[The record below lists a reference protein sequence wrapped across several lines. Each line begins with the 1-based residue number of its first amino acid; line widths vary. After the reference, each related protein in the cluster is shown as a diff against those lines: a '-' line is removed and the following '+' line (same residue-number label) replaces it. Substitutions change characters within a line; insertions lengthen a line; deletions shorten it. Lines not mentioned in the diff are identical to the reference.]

1 MVFATIKKTGEP
13 RDDETVCQSYEEKAK
28 QELQFS
34 DQIIYG
40 DLLRFYDR
48 NNPDHSPSKKE
59 DETKLK
65 KAS

>member
-1 MVFATIKKTGEP
+1 MMSLC
-13 RDDETVCQSYEEKAK
+13 CQSYEEKAK

-59 DETKLK
+59 DDTELK